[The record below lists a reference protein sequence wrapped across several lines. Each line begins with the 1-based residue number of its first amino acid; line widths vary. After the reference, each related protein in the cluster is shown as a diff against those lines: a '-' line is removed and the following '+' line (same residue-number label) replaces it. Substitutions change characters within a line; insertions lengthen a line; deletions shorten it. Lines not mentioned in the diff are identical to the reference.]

1 MVAAGFLR
9 LNTSSPR
16 RDLDWSQRGFL
27 RFREAM
33 KIKQLLS
40 HSDLDEMGVAPISKV
55 QRRRLAAEGRFPR
68 SLLQWRRDAADE
80 YDAGG
85 ERDFPPHLQPNS
97 VAWDIFRIFGAD
109 EGFSVWVDFI
119 DVFEGCDDELSEEY
133 LQEKADLWKTFD
145 RERTDSDALLIDV
158 FDDFA
163 AEDWTPPAEINASI
177 ERLRDVAAAVREAEA
192 ERRKVKPS

>member
-1 MVAAGFLR
+1 MFYLSPEDRRELARGPAVVDTNKR
-9 LNTSSPR
+9 LSVTISY
-16 RDLDWSQRGFL
+16 RD
-27 RFREAM
+27 
-33 KIKQLLS
+33 
-40 HSDLDEMGVAPISKV
+40 V
-55 QRRRLAAEGRFPR
+55 R

-163 AEDWTPPAEINASI
+163 AEGWTPPAEINASI